1 MLSSK
6 SMNVIKCLTK
16 GQCREADVSM
26 KAADIQISAVPS
38 QWTVIIIT
46 LGILGSLYTV
56 DN

>member
-6 SMNVIKCLTK
+6 SRNVIKCLTK
-16 GQCREADVSM
+16 GQCREVGVSM
-26 KAADIQISAVPS
+26 KAADIQISAAPN